1 MKIGV
6 YIFGIKTYLK
16 RNIYMIELKKGSKKL
31 LNAWA
36 FYDWANSVYTL
47 TIASSIF
54 PIFYSALFLS
64 EIKTVEAFGT
74 TFKSTALIT
83 FVTAFTF
90 LVVAVT
96 SPILSGIA
104 DYVGNKKNFLKFFCY
119 VGSAGCVGLYWFS
132 LEQIHLSLVFY
143 FMGLIG
149 YWGSLVF
156 YNSYL
161 PDIAYPEQQDSIS
174 AKGFSMGYLGSVLL
188 LIFNLMM
195 VMFPQFFGFDL
206 SIAESIR
213 ETGTEAEIQLAL
225 GAAKD
230 AASFEAMKIS
240 FITVGIWWALFSQY
254 TFYFLPKGTK
264 SGHKVTRAVVFNGLK
279 ELREVWKQLKQDLR
293 LKRYLYAFFV
303 FSMAV
308 QTIMLV
314 AVYFGEEE
322 IAWGGDSE
330 KTMGLIVSILV
341 IQIVAILGAVLTSK
355 ASAKFGNIKT
365 LIGVNFVWMLLCFY
379 AYLMHTPL
387 EFYIAAGCVGLV
399 MGGVQALGRSTYSK
413 FLPETE
419 DTTSYFSFY
428 DVAEKIGIVIG
439 MVIFATVDQITGTMR
454 NAILVL
460 VIFFVGGIVLLFRVP
475 KETKKTALED

>member
-1 MKIGV
+1 MAV
-6 YIFGIKTYLK
+6 LD
-16 RNIYMIELKKGSKKL
+16 KGSKKL

-54 PIFYSALFLS
+54 PIFYSALFIS
-64 EIKTVEAFGT
+64 EIKTVIAFGFE
-74 TFKSTALIT
+74 FKSTALIT

-90 LVVAVT
+90 LVVAFT
-96 SPILSGIA
+96 SPILSGVA

-119 VGSAGCVGLYWFS
+119 VGSAGCIGLYWFDITP
-132 LEQIHLSLVFY
+132 EKIHLSLLFY

-161 PDIAYPEQQDSIS
+161 PDIAYPGQQDAVS
-174 AKGFSMGYLGSVLL
+174 AKGFSLGYLGSVLL
-188 LIFNLMM
+188 LILNLLM
-195 VMFPQFFGFDL
+195 VMKPEWFGFDI
-206 SIAESIR
+206 SIS
-213 ETGTEAEIQLAL
+213 ETIKNSGSEAEISEAL
-225 GAAKD
+225 KTAKD
-230 AASFEAMKIS
+230 AASFEAMKIA
-240 FITVGIWWALFSQY
+240 FITVGIWWASFSQY
-254 TFYFLPKGTK
+254 SFYYLPKGT
-264 SGHKVTRAVVFNGLK
+264 STGHKVTTAVVFNGLK
-279 ELREVWKQLKQDLR
+279 ELKQVWGQLKLDLR

-322 IAWGGDSE
+322 IDWGGDSE
-330 KTMGLIVSILV
+330 KTMGLIISILV

-355 ASAKFGNIKT
+355 ASSKFGNIKT
-365 LIGVNFVWMLLCFY
+365 LIVVNFIWMALCFY
-379 AYLMHTPL
+379 AYFMKTPMQ
-387 EFYIAAGCVGLV
+387 FYIAASIVGLV
-399 MGGVQALGRSTYSK
+399 MGGVQSLARSTYSK

-439 MVIFATVDQITGTMR
+439 MVIFATIDQVTGTMR
-454 NAILVL
+454 NAILFLFV
-460 VIFFVGGIVLLFRVP
+460 FFLFGIILLFRVP
-475 KETKKTALED
+475 KERV